1 MRCAMGKKKKK
12 KKEFKINLISIVFY
26 ALAFYMIFTIVNQR
40 LVLNNIEN
48 QKQAKI
54 EEKKNIEIELLNLQD
69 DLAKINDPEQFLQ
82 MVEKIARDEYRMV
95 KPYETVYI
103 DKNKAKN
110 EFSTFGNE

>member
-1 MRCAMGKKKKK
+1 MAKKKRKK
-12 KKEFKINLISIVFY
+12 KGFKINLISIVFY

-40 LVLNNIEN
+40 LALNNIED

-54 EEKKNIEIELLNLQD
+54 EEKKDIEVQLLNLQD

-103 DKNKAKN
+103 DKNKANN
-110 EFSTFGNE
+110 EFSTFVNE